1 MLFRSVC
8 QVMFYRD
15 WQLIP
20 SASRCV
26 VKHEGPDL
34 HSLTINGVLVKD
46 SGTYQIVAENEAGR
60 VHCTFNILVEGGCI
74 VKFLHL

>member
-1 MLFRSVC
+1 MK
-8 QVMFYRD
+8 Q
-15 WQLIP
+15 
-20 SASRCV
+20 
-26 VKHEGPDL
+26 EGPDL